1 MAATVTT
8 TEHFSLD
15 VTKKEMEA
23 EKDLRIKASAIRSSY
38 TKDDTQW
45 TLTTEWNVI
54 GQQ

>member
-1 MAATVTT
+1 MAATVIT
-8 TEHFSLD
+8 TEHFPLS
-15 VTKKEMEA
+15 VTEDEMKA
-23 EKDLRIKASAIRSSY
+23 ERDLRINAGAIRSSY